1 MDEEAKI
8 SSISQ
13 IEASI
18 PFEDISSLSN
28 LNLITVGEGEGEG
41 EPPNCKKH
49 IKQNK

>member
-28 LNLITVGEGEGEG
+28 LNLITVGEGEGE
-41 EPPNCKKH
+41 PPNCKEH